1 MQPDN
6 HMIQTIDKLVQE
18 TYQST
23 EPGATVILSKNG
35 KTIFR
40 KGQGMANLE
49 LNVPIQPNMVFR
61 LGSVTKQF
69 TAVAILMLSEQG
81 KLALG
86 DPLTK
91 FLPDY
96 PTHGHHITVE
106 HLLTHTS
113 GIKSHTDMPEM
124 WSSARKDLSVQELID
139 FFKYQPMQFAPAKRW
154 AYNNSGYILL
164 GAIIEQITGCS
175 YEQFIQQNIFEPLG
189 MEHSYYD
196 NPVRL
201 IPHRVAGY
209 DKSQEGYVNA
219 DYLSMTQ
226 PYAAGS
232 LASTVDDL
240 ALWDAALYTD
250 NLLNQDTLQ
259 RAFVASCLS
268 DGTSTGYGFGWEI
281 SEYAGHCL
289 VEHGGGIHGFR
300 THTIRLPDARVFVAV
315 LSNNSE
321 VAPDVLAF

>member
-1 MQPDN
+1 
-6 HMIQTIDKLVQE
+6 
-18 TYQST
+18 
-23 EPGATVILSKNG
+23 
-35 KTIFR
+35 
-40 KGQGMANLE
+40 
-49 LNVPIQPNMVFR
+49 
-61 LGSVTKQF
+61 
-69 TAVAILMLSEQG
+69 
-81 KLALG
+81 
-86 DPLTK
+86 
-91 FLPDY
+91 
-96 PTHGHHITVE
+96 
-106 HLLTHTS
+106 
-113 GIKSHTDMPEM
+113 
-124 WSSARKDLSVQELID
+124 
-139 FFKYQPMQFAPAKRW
+139 MQFAPAKRW

-209 DKSQEGYVNA
+209 DKSPEGYVNA

-250 NLLNQDTLQ
+250 NLLKQDTLQ
-259 RAFVASCLS
+259 RAFMASRLS
-268 DGTSTGYGFGWEI
+268 DGTFTGYGYGWEI
-281 SEYAGHCL
+281 SKYAGHFL
-289 VEHGGGIHGFR
+289 AEHGGGISGFR
-300 THTIRLPDARVFVAV
+300 THTIRLPDTRVFVAV